1 MAGKI
6 GTAQV
11 INYVNTTSGEAQG
24 VRALFGVGGVGVVN
38 NFGGGGGGG
47 SFLLTENLE
56 YLVQENFGKIKL

>member
-24 VRALFGVGGVGVVN
+24 VRALFGVGGAGVVN
-38 NFGGGGGGG
+38 TFGGGGGGG
-47 SFLLTENLE
+47 SFLLTENLDF
-56 YLVQENFGKIKL
+56 LLQENFGKIKL

>member
-24 VRALFGVGGVGVVN
+24 VRALFGVGGAGVVN

-47 SFLLTENLE
+47 SFLLTENLDF
-56 YLVQENFGKIKL
+56 LLQENFGKIKL

>member
-11 INYVNTTSGEAQG
+11 VNYVNTTSGEAQG
-24 VRALFGVGGVGVVN
+24 VRALFGVGGDGVVN

-47 SFLLTENLE
+47 SFLLTENLDF
-56 YLVQENFGKIKL
+56 LLQENFGKIKL